1 MYKLPLRLMNKPKYN
16 MIIINKC
23 ICAKIIR
30 LQENDIERREKN
42 MSHVLCYTLIFLLLL
57 KEKGVH

>member
-1 MYKLPLRLMNKPKYN
+1 MY
-16 MIIINKC
+16 